1 MEFNI
6 PDNLKYD
13 ESWGEKKDASGGIV
27 GGVKTLFSDL
37 ISNADALAESN
48 VGKMAAGYFVN
59 RENNRTAEKIAENKN
74 RYQAHSS
81 VEAKG
86 NLISEA
92 GSQQVY
98 SMNYEK
104 LIPPVLIIAA
114 IPIVFMMIKRLK

>member
-13 ESWGEKKDASGGIV
+13 QAWAAKKDESGGII
-27 GGVKTLFSDL
+27 GGVKNLFSGL

-59 RENNRTAEKIAENKN
+59 KENNRAAEKISENEN

-104 LIPPVLIIAA
+104 LIPPALIIAA
-114 IPIVFMMIKRLK
+114 IPIVFMLIKRLK